1 MTRCRNI
8 GCNDQRD
15 GRCTANVKW
24 CGARIWPPVQS
35 DIPCECGTGYNP
47 ECQAHYPPSDQSD
60 TDRHEK
66 SESRAGIP
74 PFESGEERRPVDV
87 IL

>member
-1 MTRCRNI
+1 MKCSFCGGRVEWQGPFANLTHTKCL
-8 GCNDQRD
+8 GC
-15 GRCTANVKW
+15 GRFN
-24 CGARIWPPVQS
+24 
-35 DIPCECGTGYNP
+35 
-47 ECQAHYPPSDQSD
+47 CQEADQSD
-60 TDRHEK
+60 EDPNEK